1 MLQVVGSGESLM
13 VRGLK
18 EGEKLLLSQ
27 SMLSA
32 GGSEIVLLKDG
43 AVVDVQIASSGEVVV
58 QGFNELVYRAKG
70 TTFGSSFQ

>member
-13 VRGLK
+13 VSGLK

>member
-1 MLQVVGSGESLM
+1 MVGSGESLM
-13 VRGLK
+13 VSGLK

>member
-1 MLQVVGSGESLM
+1 MVGSGESLM
-13 VRGLK
+13 VSGLK

-27 SMLSA
+27 SMFSA

>member
-32 GGSEIVLLKDG
+32 GDSEIVLLKDG
-43 AVVDVQIASSGEVVV
+43 AAVDVQIASSGEVVV

>member
-1 MLQVVGSGESLM
+1 M
-13 VRGLK
+13 VSGLK

>member
-32 GGSEIVLLKDG
+32 GDSEIVLLKDG

-70 TTFGSSFQ
+70 TTFGSNFQ